1 MQCELN
7 LFFSLKFVCLAV
19 VLCVSAAP
27 QAGPRQQEQYP
38 IRPQANAGV
47 EPLQAGAEDGK
58 DLKGSNSYGYGFYGG
73 YPGYGFGGYGGYGSP
88 YGYGYGYSSYYGYP
102 YYRNF
107 GGLYGG
113 YWY

>member
-1 MQCELN
+1 MYSFN
-7 LFFSLKFVCLAV
+7 SVSVSLFKFVCLAV

-27 QAGPRQQEQYP
+27 QLQQQGQVEQ
-38 IRPQANAGV
+38 QQGNVNAAV

-58 DLKGSNSYGYGFYGG
+58 DLKGSNSYGYGYYGG
-73 YPGYGFGGYGGYGSP
+73 YPGFGGGFGSP
-88 YGYGYGYSSYYGYP
+88 YYSGYGYSNYYGYP

>member
-1 MQCELN
+1 M
-7 LFFSLKFVCLAV
+7 CLAV

-27 QAGPRQQEQYP
+27 QNIPQQPGQAEQFRAQGGNINP
-38 IRPQANAGV
+38 AAA
-47 EPLQAGAEDGK
+47 EPLQPGAEDGK
-58 DLKGSNSYGYGFYGG
+58 DLKASNSYGYGYYGG
-73 YPGYGFGGYGGYGSP
+73 YPFGGYGGYGLGGSP
-88 YGYGYGYSSYYGYP
+88 YYGGYGYSSYYGYP

>member
-1 MQCELN
+1 M
-7 LFFSLKFVCLAV
+7 
-19 VLCVSAAP
+19 LCVSAAP
-27 QAGPRQQEQYP
+27 QNIPQQQAEQF
-38 IRPQANAGV
+38 RPQGNGNAAL

-58 DLKGSNSYGYGFYGG
+58 DLKGSNSYGYGYYGG
-73 YPGYGFGGYGGYGSP
+73 YPGFGGGLGGGIGSPYYGGYG
-88 YGYGYGYSSYYGYP
+88 YSNYYGYP